1 MLMEIYDAGFAPEW
15 ILSDNGGEFVSK
27 IFKSLH
33 TKFNLGIKHSMPY
46 KPSMQG
52 AIERRNGVLKAH
64 IGKILAQKGANPT
77 SITLE
82 ELQTALQEVLSAIN
96 HEVNSAM
103 KFIPYKLFHKR
114 TDNSF
119 YPHPGNFHM

>member
-1 MLMEIYDAGFAPEW
+1 MMQDLHQNGFSLRMGES
-15 ILSDNGGEFVSK
+15 LSARFSNPCTPNSTHG
-27 IFKSLH
+27 
-33 TKFNLGIKHSMPY
+33 MPY

-52 AIERRNGVLKAH
+52 AIERRNSVLKAC

-82 ELQTALQEVLSAIN
+82 QLWTALQEALSAIN
-96 HEVNSAM
+96 HEVNLAT

-119 YPHPGNFHM
+119 YPHPGNFRM